1 MPDQLTAPHRR
12 QLESLKGG
20 ISKLQKRNKVVLK
33 IISLISLENLRGF
46 WLFLL
51 KVTASKV

>member
-1 MPDQLTAPHRR
+1 MPDQLTAPYRR

-51 KVTASKV
+51 KVTASEV

>member
-1 MPDQLTAPHRR
+1 MPDQLTAPYRR

-46 WLFLL
+46 WFFLL
-51 KVTASKV
+51 KVTASEV